1 MFETQFL
8 INKLGFDKHIGFL
21 IKDYIFVDMLTNE
34 QNKRAKERRSRF
46 GHNRTMLK
54 ITVKQQASM
63 NSNYYDDTGNLPLSV
78 YNTIDKE
85 CDKMD
90 VELHKYWINIVE
102 PEIVQVWDFF
112 EGMKH
117 RTRNISQDIGIVK
130 RREISYLIRKAKL
143 HETSLWNKFNTRIQ
157 NECNVFQR
165 HFHLDLVPFGEHFRF
180 MYLETRDVFF
190 MPYVIEGPPYVP
202 RQYLRLGMMNG
213 DDIETCMKWTKIEII
228 KNNVSFLCSIDPVT
242 NAIYRVIYL
251 HNFTIPPSTETP
263 LFGVVYN
270 GEIIVF

>member
-130 RREISYLIRKAKL
+130 RREIS
-143 HETSLWNKFNTRIQ
+143 
-157 NECNVFQR
+157 
-165 HFHLDLVPFGEHFRF
+165 G
-180 MYLETRDVFF
+180 
-190 MPYVIEGPPYVP
+190 
-202 RQYLRLGMMNG
+202 
-213 DDIETCMKWTKIEII
+213 KI
-228 KNNVSFLCSIDPVT
+228 
-242 NAIYRVIYL
+242 AR
-251 HNFTIPPSTETP
+251 NF
-263 LFGVVYN
+263 
-270 GEIIVF
+270 IVE